1 MQTWPNRWSSR
12 VASASFPSVTRSSYL
27 APSFEFDALRPA
39 GSLSLSLFL
48 SLVIQNSNMYLISLR
63 IQFSMLKFLFCLE
76 SLEAMIVVFV
86 WLLRKFGKGWII
98 NISSFSLCWLGT
110 WGNRDSSCA
119 KLSLIQLIGLEVNF
133 LWYEIFK
140 FFSSFSFSLVLSE
153 TKRTFVVFLFYSK
166 LCRWVILRLVAWK

>member
-1 MQTWPNRWSSR
+1 MSTRQYSVPWTGSLRRAAAPSYLLLQLDLQGKKQRNFFNRVCPELQTWPNRWSSR

-98 NISSFSLCWLGT
+98 
-110 WGNRDSSCA
+110 
-119 KLSLIQLIGLEVNF
+119 GL
-133 LWYEIFK
+133 L
-140 FFSSFSFSLVLSE
+140 
-153 TKRTFVVFLFYSK
+153 TFRAFLFVDWE
-166 LCRWVILRLVAWK
+166 LGETETPVALS